1 MTKKPLTLD
10 LVYEVF
16 AFYWAVHKNINI
28 VNNNNNNNNNSNI
41 DLVDKLNKPSLV
53 LHLFEK

>member
-28 VNNNNNNNNNSNI
+28 VNNNNNSNV